1 MFLTEK
7 PGLPAT
13 LALKA
18 EHGVKIRLMFGQRD
32 SPAVVQRSIDE
43 GIGTDTISAKIDHSI
58 AHFGHLAGVP
68 GVEIR
73 THDTVLYNSMYQF
86 EDEMI
91 VNPHI
96 FGRTAPH
103 APAIHLR
110 RHSTGNL
117 FATYEDSYDTVRAR
131 SGRFEPEQG

>member
-1 MFLTEK
+1 M
-7 PGLPAT
+7 
-13 LALKA
+13 
-18 EHGVKIRLMFGQRD
+18 
-32 SPAVVQRSIDE
+32 QRSIDE
-43 GIGTDTISAKIDHSI
+43 GIGASTISAKIDHSI

-73 THDTVLYNSMYQF
+73 THDTVLYNSIYQF
-86 EDEMI
+86 DDEMI

-110 RHSTGNL
+110 RQPAGSL
-117 FATYEDSYDTVRAR
+117 FVTYEESYGAVWAR
-131 SGRFEPEQG
+131 STRFEPDQG